1 MEKIKKMIVRLYNS
15 ETIRYGV
22 VGVATTAVNYVVSFL
37 LHYGLSV
44 GEEISNISGIVF
56 AVLFAYVTNKL
67 IVFRSHTKNFR
78 ELVWEFLKF
87 IATRAVTMVMEAAG
101 VPLLTSVIENF
112 ALRKILVNVIV
123 IIVNFFLGKLLVF
136 KGNKAGKAGR
146 AEAGESTEEE
156 KRSEE
161 VKGSEK
167 TEGSEEAKGAGTADG
182 GSVLHAKAPFES
194 EEKETD

>member
-1 MEKIKKMIVRLYNS
+1 MEKIKNMIVRLYNS

-78 ELVWEFLKF
+78 ELVWEFLKVV
-87 IATRAVTMVMEAAG
+87 ATRAVTMVMEAAG
-101 VPLLTSVIENF
+101 VPLLTSVLENF

-123 IIVNFFLGKLLVF
+123 IIVNLFPMKYLI
-136 KGNKAGKAGR
+136 
-146 AEAGESTEEE
+146 
-156 KRSEE
+156 
-161 VKGSEK
+161 
-167 TEGSEEAKGAGTADG
+167 
-182 GSVLHAKAPFES
+182 H
-194 EEKETD
+194 

>member
-67 IVFRSHTKNFR
+67 IVFRSHTKNFW

-146 AEAGESTEEE
+146 AEADESTEEE
-156 KRSEE
+156 KNPKR
-161 VKGSEK
+161 
-167 TEGSEEAKGAGTADG
+167 
-182 GSVLHAKAPFES
+182 
-194 EEKETD
+194 